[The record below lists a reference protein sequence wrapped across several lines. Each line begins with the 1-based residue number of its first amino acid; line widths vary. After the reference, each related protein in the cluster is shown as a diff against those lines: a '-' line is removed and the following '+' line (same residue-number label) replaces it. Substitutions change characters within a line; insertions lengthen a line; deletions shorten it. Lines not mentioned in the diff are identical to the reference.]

1 MLQSLRQFAAL
12 AATMASSRIEL
23 AGLELGEAVE
33 RSIVNALLGLAALL
47 LFLLTLLAL
56 SALLVLVAGEAQR
69 TTVLLVLAL
78 VYAAGGLA
86 AVLVLR
92 ARLRQAPPLL
102 AATVA
107 ELQQD
112 AQTLGRAP

>member
-33 RSIVNALLGLAALL
+33 RNIINAVLGLAALL
-47 LFLLTLLAL
+47 LGLLTLLAL
-56 SALLVLVAGEAQR
+56 SALAVLLAGEAQR
-69 TTVLLVLAL
+69 PTVLLILAL

-86 AVLVLR
+86 AALVLR
-92 ARLRQAPPLL
+92 SRLRQAPPLL
-102 AATVA
+102 AATLA
-107 ELQQD
+107 ELRQD
-112 AQTLGRAP
+112 AQTLGRNP